1 MAQSIE
7 LLTEKMQDIKTGDDT
22 FLGND
27 LSYEKTFLNQ
37 IAENCSKEIKDCE
50 VSFYFSRKK
59 IISIYCKI
67 SVMTETIANKLLD
80 IVGLLIEQHFFL
92 SRWFKTTRLV

>member
-1 MAQSIE
+1 MIF
-7 LLTEKMQDIKTGDDT
+7 

-27 LSYEKTFLNQ
+27 LSYEKKFLNQ

-59 IISIYCKI
+59 IISICCKI